1 MSIIDQICDIE
12 ETLIKM
18 RKDSEQK
25 ILEINNDFS
34 VKKAKMR
41 EHFVQELAQKNTEL
55 QQDMYVRVEEY
66 NTYLLKYNENIR
78 EVLAFEFE
86 NKKEN
91 ILQIVCKMFWKE

>member
-41 EHFVQELAQKNTEL
+41 EHFVPIRKVYNHMAKSNNKTHQERMNKNCHIPDLVQAEKG
-55 QQDMYVRVEEY
+55 D
-66 NTYLLKYNENIR
+66 I
-78 EVLAFEFE
+78 
-86 NKKEN
+86 
-91 ILQIVCKMFWKE
+91 